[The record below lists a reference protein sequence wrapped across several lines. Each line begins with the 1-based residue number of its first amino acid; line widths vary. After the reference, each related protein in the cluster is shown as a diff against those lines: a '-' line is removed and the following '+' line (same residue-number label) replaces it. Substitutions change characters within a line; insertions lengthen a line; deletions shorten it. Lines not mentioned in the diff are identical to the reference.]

1 MTKKLTGNV
10 IDVDQMVSAKLG
22 DVALISQKGLAAVN
36 TSTMERT
43 QADESFISSLAL
55 QAANEGEGYEYMSQV
70 VGNVAVINIQ
80 GVLVNNADPY
90 NRYFGEVGYPE
101 IKGAILDSVSDSNVD
116 TILLLINSPGGSA
129 AGITEVSEL
138 LEALSA
144 QYKVHTHIEGMGCSG
159 GYWLSCAAGSTIT
172 ASTMAEVGSIGVISV
187 LRSVYQMYKDS
198 GIDMKVLRQGKYKAL
213 GNPYEPISQ
222 EAEDDALSKMKVIY
236 DIFLDVV
243 AKARNISI
251 PTLVDTA
258 AEGRVFIGKDALRVG
273 LIDSIASTEQV
284 LYGLLSPTLVAKPAN
299 SGDDMTKGNK
309 KFKVLTPAAQ
319 AAIAAGISEAQVMA
333 SLSVEEAAPAEETP
347 PTDGAAPAEETPPTD
362 GAAPA
367 EETPPTDG
375 AAPAEETPPTD
386 GAGVLAL
393 SREVA
398 AMAVRAAQ
406 FESNLAV
413 AQAKVESLE
422 SDLLALRPIAIQA
435 CHNMQIALGGS
446 AVPMDSATP
455 EAIAAQYVNLKA
467 AVETRFPVGGLAEVG
482 AGENQSGNTSAG
494 NVTAFDHAARRH
506 TTFGRK

>member
-1 MTKKLTGNV
+1 MTKKLTGHV

-36 TSTMERT
+36 TSTIERT

-55 QAANEGEGYEYMSQV
+55 QAADEGEGYEYMSQV

-116 TILLLINSPGGSA
+116 TILLLIDSPGGSA

-144 QYKVHTHIEGMGCSG
+144 QYKIHTHIEGMGCSG

-187 LRSVYQMYKDS
+187 LRSVYQMYKDN

-243 AKARNISI
+243 AKARNISV

-347 PTDGAAPAEETPPTD
+347 PTDGT
-362 GAAPA
+362 
-367 EETPPTDG
+367 
-375 AAPAEETPPTD
+375 APAEETPPTD

-455 EAIAAQYVNLKA
+455 EAIAAQYVSLKA
-467 AVETRFPVGGLAEVG
+467 AVETRFPVGGLAEVE
-482 AGENQSGNTSAG
+482 AGEKQSGNTSAG
-494 NVTAFDHAARRH
+494 NVTAFDHAARKH

>member
-1 MTKKLTGNV
+1 MTKKLTGHV

-55 QAANEGEGYEYMSQV
+55 QAADEGEGYEYMSQV

-116 TILLLINSPGGSA
+116 TILLLIDSPGGSA

-187 LRSVYQMYKDS
+187 LRSVYQMYKDN

-243 AKARNISI
+243 AKARNISV

-347 PTDGAAPAEETPPTD
+347 PTDGT
-362 GAAPA
+362 
-367 EETPPTDG
+367 
-375 AAPAEETPPTD
+375 APAEETPPTD

-455 EAIAAQYVNLKA
+455 EAIAAQYVSLKA
-467 AVETRFPVGGLAEVG
+467 AVETRFPVGGLAEVE
-482 AGENQSGNTSAG
+482 AGEKQSGNTSAG
-494 NVTAFDHAARRH
+494 NVTAFDHAARKH

>member
-55 QAANEGEGYEYMSQV
+55 QAADEGEGYEYMSQI

-187 LRSVYQMYKDS
+187 LRSVYQMYKDN

-243 AKARNISI
+243 AKARNISV

-284 LYGLLSPTLVAKPAN
+284 LYGLLSPTLVAKLAN

-333 SLSVEEAAPAEETP
+333 SLSVEE
-347 PTDGAAPAEETPPTD
+347 
-362 GAAPA
+362 AAPA

>member
-1 MTKKLTGNV
+1 MTKKLTGHV

-55 QAANEGEGYEYMSQV
+55 QAADEGEGYEYMSQV

-116 TILLLINSPGGSA
+116 TILLLIDSPGGSA

-144 QYKVHTHIEGMGCSG
+144 QYKIHTHIEGMGCSG

-187 LRSVYQMYKDS
+187 LRSVYQMYKDN

-243 AKARNISI
+243 AKARNISV

-347 PTDGAAPAEETPPTD
+347 PTDGA
-362 GAAPA
+362 
-367 EETPPTDG
+367 
-375 AAPAEETPPTD
+375 
-386 GAGVLAL
+386 GVLAL

-455 EAIAAQYVNLKA
+455 EAIAAQYVSLKA
-467 AVETRFPVGGLAEVG
+467 AVETRFPVGGLAEVE
-482 AGENQSGNTSAG
+482 AGEKQSGNTSAG
-494 NVTAFDHAARRH
+494 NVTAFDHAARKH

>member
-1 MTKKLTGNV
+1 MTKKLTGHV

-55 QAANEGEGYEYMSQV
+55 QAADEGEGYEYMSQV

-116 TILLLINSPGGSA
+116 TILLLIDSPGGSA

-144 QYKVHTHIEGMGCSG
+144 QYKIHTHIEGMGCSG

-187 LRSVYQMYKDS
+187 LRSVYQMYKDN

-243 AKARNISI
+243 AKARNISV

-347 PTDGAAPAEETPPTD
+347 PTDGT
-362 GAAPA
+362 
-367 EETPPTDG
+367 
-375 AAPAEETPPTD
+375 APAEETPPTD

-455 EAIAAQYVNLKA
+455 EAIAAQYVSLKA
-467 AVETRFPVGGLAEVG
+467 AVETRFPVGGLAEVE
-482 AGENQSGNTSAG
+482 AGEKQSGNTSAG
-494 NVTAFDHAARRH
+494 NVTAFDHAARKH

>member
-1 MTKKLTGNV
+1 MTKKLTGHV

-36 TSTMERT
+36 TSTIERT

-55 QAANEGEGYEYMSQV
+55 QAADEGEGYEYMSQV

-116 TILLLINSPGGSA
+116 TILLLIDSPGGSA

-187 LRSVYQMYKDS
+187 LRSVYQMYKDN

-243 AKARNISI
+243 AKARNISV

-347 PTDGAAPAEETPPTD
+347 PTDGT
-362 GAAPA
+362 
-367 EETPPTDG
+367 
-375 AAPAEETPPTD
+375 APAEETPPTD

-455 EAIAAQYVNLKA
+455 EAIAAQYVSLKA
-467 AVETRFPVGGLAEVG
+467 AVETRFPVGGLAEVE
-482 AGENQSGNTSAG
+482 AGEKQSGNTSAG
-494 NVTAFDHAARRH
+494 NVTAFDHAARKH

>member
-1 MTKKLTGNV
+1 MTKKLTGHV

-55 QAANEGEGYEYMSQV
+55 QAADEGEGYEYMSQV

-116 TILLLINSPGGSA
+116 TILLLIDSPGGSA

-144 QYKVHTHIEGMGCSG
+144 QYKIHTHIEGMGCSG

-187 LRSVYQMYKDS
+187 LRSVYQMYKDN

-347 PTDGAAPAEETPPTD
+347 PTDGT
-362 GAAPA
+362 
-367 EETPPTDG
+367 
-375 AAPAEETPPTD
+375 APAEETPPTD

-455 EAIAAQYVNLKA
+455 EAIAAQYVSLKA
-467 AVETRFPVGGLAEVG
+467 AVETRFPVGGLAEVE
-482 AGENQSGNTSAG
+482 AGEKQSGNTSAG
-494 NVTAFDHAARRH
+494 NVTAFDHAARKH